1 VIDDAVTPRD
11 VRGTLAGD
19 VADVA
24 RSLLGWR
31 LTTVFDGI
39 EAGIIIDEVE
49 AYGGSDDPA
58 SHAFRGRTAR
68 NASMFEGAG
77 TLYVYRIYGIHW
89 CANIVTGP
97 EGEPSAVLIR
107 GGLPAIGRDAM
118 IQRRGSTAHLSDGP
132 GKVCQ
137 ALGITGVA
145 DGTSVI
151 GGPVRLEAST
161 KRLPIRIEESPRVGI
176 STGTSRRWRFVARNV
191 DGSSLALT

>member
-1 VIDDAVTPRD
+1 MTPRN
-11 VRGTLAGD
+11 VRGALAGN
-19 VADVA
+19 VVDVA
-24 RSLLGWR
+24 RNLLGLR
-31 LTTVFDGI
+31 LTTAFDGI
-39 EAGIIIDEVE
+39 EAGIIIDEAE

-58 SHAFRGRTAR
+58 SHAYRGRTAR

-107 GGLPAIGRDAM
+107 GGVPAIGRDAM
-118 IQRRGSTAHLSDGP
+118 IQRRGSAGHLSDGP

-145 DGTSVI
+145 DGTSVV
-151 GGPVRLEAST
+151 GGPVRLAAPT
-161 KRLPIRIEESPRVGI
+161 KRLPIQIQESPRIGI
-176 STGTSRRWRFVARNV
+176 SRGTSRRWRFVARNV